1 MGNYIKHGK
10 GPNDYKKGNRTRGKD
25 RKGNLKGNPKST
37 IDNQGGLIQASKDKA
52 EQVEK
57 YKAVADQLAKVTRYG
72 QEYALT
78 LHDNLA
84 NYIKEQKDN
93 RQPLTI
99 AGLVRSSGMSADTY
113 RRYKEGKADHLL
125 YMYMDLHGISFDHEG
140 EILELQNGEKIFL
153 ERLSTIIKS
162 AELCVQ
168 EQRESACSSN
178 KGNPAG
184 NIFLLKAQQG
194 FIDTPETQQTSNTLN
209 INVANLDEAKQAL
222 NLLSE

>member
-25 RKGNLKGNPKST
+25 RKGGNVTGKGGST
-37 IDNQGGLIQASKDKA
+37 VGLVATSQEQADHVA
-52 EQVEK
+52 K
-57 YKAVADQLAKVTRYG
+57 YKAIAEKRKTAIRYG

-78 LHDNLA
+78 LRDNLSQ
-84 NYIKEQKDN
+84 YIQEQQDN
-93 RQPLTI
+93 RKPLTV
-99 AGLVRSSGMSADTY
+99 AGLIRSSGVSYDTY
-113 RRYKEGKADHLL
+113 YRYKDGKADHML
-125 YMYMDLHGISFDHEG
+125 YAFMDECGIPYDMEG
-140 EILELQNGEKIFL
+140 NEITLENGQRVFL
-153 ERLSTIIKS
+153 ARLSDVIKS

-194 FIDTPETQQTSNTLN
+194 FIDTPESQQTNNTLN

-222 NLLSE
+222 NLLGE